1 VVKSEPSQVV
11 LQIIKS
17 AQQLAGLLIFKLAI
31 LGEIG

>member
-1 VVKSEPSQVV
+1 VVKIKPPQAV

>member
-1 VVKSEPSQVV
+1 VVKNEPPQAV